1 MSTALETPTA
11 TDEIKFVL
19 QEPNK
24 PTNAEDKA
32 CNLASKYHNELV
44 RVLSD
49 DECLDPIIAVHKSV
63 QDDVRSILESWSDNT
78 SFTFKQL

>member
-11 TDEIKFVL
+11 TEEIKFIL
-19 QEPNK
+19 QEPSK
-24 PTNAEDKA
+24 PTSAEDKA
-32 CNLASKYHNELV
+32 HNLASKYHSDLV

-49 DECLDPIIAVHKSV
+49 EECFNPIIAVHKSV
-63 QDDVRSILESWSDNT
+63 QDEVRSILESWSDNT